1 MKTSKENE
9 NWSVSPKDTL
19 ANNQTVTRP
28 RIGDD
33 DGISDRAMNIV
44 IVLFT
49 LLTMLISISAG
60 ASQSDSVKYRIILR
74 QAMLDM
80 DRMEYDKAII
90 KLLEVRA
97 NTPENANVD
106 QMLGICYLYGENDQ
120 QKAVF
125 YLNRAVQHT
134 SVDYMEWDLDEVNA
148 PVQTAYHLAVAYE
161 NLRDYEKAA
170 EFYGQ
175 YLASIEGKDNSISS
189 RTMSLIAKNVERC
202 KSSATDSTTQTDEPN
217 VVINKQ

>member
-1 MKTSKENE
+1 MKTLKENE
-9 NWSVSPKDTL
+9 NWSVNLKAAQTNSTDGPRPK
-19 ANNQTVTRP
+19 
-28 RIGDD
+28 IGDD
-33 DGISDRAMNIV
+33 DGVSDRTMNAI

-49 LLTMLISISAG
+49 FITLFFSITAG
-60 ASQSDSVKYRIILR
+60 AKDNDQVKYRIMLR

-97 NTPENANVD
+97 HTPENANVD
-106 QMLGICYLYGENDQ
+106 HMLGICYLYGENDQ

-125 YLNRAVQHT
+125 YLNRAVQHA
-134 SVDYMEWDLDEVNA
+134 SLDYMEWDLDEVHA

-161 NLRDYEKAA
+161 NLKDFGKAA

-175 YLASIEGKDNSISS
+175 YLVSIEGRTGTISS
-189 RTMSLIAKNVERC
+189 RTMALIGKNAERC
-202 KSSATDSTTQTDEPN
+202 RTTDTETEIPVSESN
-217 VVINKQ
+217 VVINK